1 VGNHRL
7 IEAAGASGA
16 IAVAGVIFIV
26 TQGLTA
32 ASYQPEPTVAT
43 TLRTEWDV
51 PERLRAPARPAEQPE
66 SMIRHGESGGHA
78 RKWLLP
84 NVASQPPEDLV
95 IAITEDGARQL
106 RFASIIGNTG
116 IGPIETVPNDSLG
129 CPPGQRHASQ
139 IIYHDVDG
147 DGTFDRDIDIE
158 TTNRPA
164 GCMLHHPEHDHW
176 HFDGAAWYV
185 LTETR
190 SGEPIVS
197 ADKVSFCWRDNRE
210 VASAAPLTYDQYYP
224 VKDECGNGDSQGIT
238 PGWADVYS
246 NELADQHLNLPNDLA
261 SGVYCL
267 WNSADPYDRLIE
279 SDDTDNTAVVAVEII
294 GAEARI
300 VLGDDGCDQPPD
312 LPRAQR

>member
-1 VGNHRL
+1 MHG
-7 IEAAGASGA
+7 
-16 IAVAGVIFIV
+16 
-26 TQGLTA
+26 
-32 ASYQPEPTVAT
+32 
-43 TLRTEWDV
+43 
-51 PERLRAPARPAEQPE
+51 
-66 SMIRHGESGGHA
+66 HGESGGDVHE
-78 RKWLLP
+78 WLLP

-95 IAITEDGARQL
+95 IAITEDGVRQL

-147 DGTFDRDIDIE
+147 DGTFDRDIDNE
-158 TTNRPA
+158 TTSRPA
-164 GCMLHHPEHDHW
+164 GCLLHHPEHDHW

-190 SGEPIVS
+190 SGQPIVA

-224 VKDECGNGDSQGIT
+224 VKDECENGDTQGIT

-246 NELADQHLNLPNDLA
+246 NRLADQHLNLPTDLA

-267 WNSADPYDRLIE
+267 WNSADPYNRLIE

-294 GAEARI
+294 GPDARI
-300 VLGDDGCDQPPD
+300 VLDDDGCDQPPD